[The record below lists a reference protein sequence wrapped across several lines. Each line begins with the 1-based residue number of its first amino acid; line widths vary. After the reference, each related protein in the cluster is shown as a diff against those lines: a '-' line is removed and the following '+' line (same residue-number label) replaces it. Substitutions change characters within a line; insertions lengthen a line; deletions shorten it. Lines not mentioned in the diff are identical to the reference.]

1 MANLLHCFHSVVMSL
16 SSARFIPVTSWVSA
30 HLSGGSLV
38 RGSLVRGSLVRGF
51 QGSLVRR
58 FTCPGIHL
66 FGVHLS
72 VLFVC
77 YNFLV
82 PVRHSQGPPLPEC
95 AIRFDI

>member
-51 QGSLVRR
+51 QGSLSGVHLTGFSCPG
-58 FTCPGIHL
+58 FTCPE
-66 FGVHLS
+66 VHLS
-72 VLFVC
+72 VVSGVTCPEVYLSGDS
-77 YNFLV
+77 LV
-82 PVRHSQGPPLPEC
+82 RGSLVRT
-95 AIRFDI
+95 